1 MGVVVARPRFGLD
14 GLLESSLDVIGN
26 SLALRVEG
34 GEVGVEVG
42 TGRVL
47 VLFLDWEEFFPL
59 GASESDLLGIRHH
72 LGHLGI
78 QNLQFPIWGYLP
90 IFKFLLALFRRP

>member
-1 MGVVVARPRFGLD
+1 
-14 GLLESSLDVIGN
+14 
-26 SLALRVEG
+26 
-34 GEVGVEVG
+34 
-42 TGRVL
+42 